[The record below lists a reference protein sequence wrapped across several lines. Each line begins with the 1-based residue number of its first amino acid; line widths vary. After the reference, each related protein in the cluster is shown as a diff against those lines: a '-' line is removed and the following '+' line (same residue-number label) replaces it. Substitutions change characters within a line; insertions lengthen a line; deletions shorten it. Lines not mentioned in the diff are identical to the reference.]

1 MTYIEFFDETSTEN
15 ICACLTNVP
24 ERVVLIGHK
33 FKIMKKYGEIYRDVL
48 RKRGHDVDFVY
59 RTVNRNSVTDIVE
72 ELSKVVEMY
81 EDCHIGLT
89 GGEDLSLVAAGIVF
103 EKYRDKNIQMHR
115 FNIRNNKII
124 DCDYDGVTIE
134 KDAPVLSVEE
144 NVRIYGGAVMYED
157 EKPQGTYVWDVDEEF
172 HEEIN
177 AIWEVCKKDVRL
189 WNTQISVFAAAESVR
204 DPRED
209 VLTTVASAEAVES
222 LVESGGGKFV
232 SIGQIVRGLFDAG
245 VLREYSY
252 DGQTLKIKYKNMQMK
267 RCLTKAGLALEMK
280 VFVTALAAKD
290 DNEPVYT
297 DVVNGVYIDWDGEI
311 SEDPKAVNTGNE
323 IDVVMMKGM
332 VPVFVSCKN
341 GRIEME
347 ELYKLNTVAERFG
360 GKYVKKVLV
369 AEALD
374 TDSAFSNHLRQR
386 AQDMGI
392 RLVENIHSKTE
403 AEIEKIIKSL
413 WCN

>member
-1 MTYIEFFDETSTEN
+1 
-15 ICACLTNVP
+15 
-24 ERVVLIGHK
+24 
-33 FKIMKKYGEIYRDVL
+33 
-48 RKRGHDVDFVY
+48 
-59 RTVNRNSVTDIVE
+59 
-72 ELSKVVEMY
+72 
-81 EDCHIGLT
+81 
-89 GGEDLSLVAAGIVF
+89 
-103 EKYRDKNIQMHR
+103 MHR

-323 IDVVMMKGM
+323 IDVVMMKGL

-341 GRIEME
+341 GRIDME

-374 TDSAFSNHLRQR
+374 PDSAFSNHLRQR